1 MISTKGLKALYLYM
15 QMHNNNKE
23 VLKLREGTQEEL
35 EGIEYW

>member
-1 MISTKGLKALYLYM
+1 MRRTKGLNALYLYM
-15 QMHNNNKE
+15 HTHNNNKE